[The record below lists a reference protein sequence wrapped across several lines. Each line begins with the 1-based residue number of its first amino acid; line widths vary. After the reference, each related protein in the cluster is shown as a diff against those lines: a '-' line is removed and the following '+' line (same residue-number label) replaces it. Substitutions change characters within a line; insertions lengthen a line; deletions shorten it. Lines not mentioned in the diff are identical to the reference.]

1 VRKVQTDSIGF
12 FIRQKSTCL
21 PSCKRK
27 SPQHFQAELMPEEAP
42 HRRKEGFFDFRR
54 LRSDFSGP
62 MPSTGELI
70 SFYRSFLNTFVPEG
84 DYTDSPFQYKRRQT
98 REVKVGAIGIG
109 GNNPVRIQSM
119 TTADTCDTEA
129 VVAEAMAL
137 FDAGAEIVRLTAQ
150 GPREAKNLQVI
161 RNRLNERGYTGPLV
175 ADIHF
180 SPRAAMIAV
189 EYVEK
194 VRINPGNFADT
205 KRFERVE
212 YTDDEYL
219 KELER
224 IHDAFK
230 PLVLRAKELGRA
242 LRIGVN
248 HGSLSDRIMNRYGDT
263 PEGMVESAI
272 EYLKIAELYDFRDM
286 VVSMK
291 ASNPYVMIQ
300 AYRMLVERFRKE
312 KMDYPLHL
320 GVTEAGDGRD
330 GRIKSAIGTGS
341 LLLDGIGDTIRVS
354 LTEDAVFEIPAAMK
368 ILKAAQV
375 EQKNWRIEVKAENE
389 SLRSPYRI
397 QRRRTAAAGIYPLDC
412 GASRPVKAAA
422 PIPLDLDSS
431 SLEAFLKNPPDYLFV
446 KDEAKARSRF
456 PQFFGNVERPS
467 LPVILW
473 SDKTTRPIPDDCGL
487 LIEDSQ
493 IDAALLDELS
503 LVQHPVFVRITVGQ
517 MNPEELLK
525 RAERLLSIPSLV
537 LALDT
542 GLNPVY
548 PYRWLAECLGRN
560 RRPPPFLL
568 YYTPA
573 DEEDALFR
581 VSAEA
586 GSLLLSGIGD
596 VLGIGP
602 VMQSG
607 IAYQTVLDILQA
619 TRLRITKTEYI
630 SCPSCGR
637 TLFDLQSTT
646 ARIKEVTGHLKGVKI
661 AVMGCIVNGPGEMAD
676 ADFGYVGS
684 APGKINLYRGRE
696 VIRKNIDSEVAPQ
709 ELIALIRES
718 GMWQDP

>member
-1 VRKVQTDSIGF
+1 MQGRSIRLQGRIESQSF
-12 FIRQKSTCL
+12 L
-21 PSCKRK
+21 Y
-27 SPQHFQAELMPEEAP
+27 
-42 HRRKEGFFDFRR
+42 FFDFPR
-54 LRSDFSGP
+54 LSLRFSGP
-62 MPSTGELI
+62 MPSTGELL
-70 SFYRSFLNTFVPEG
+70 SFYRSFLDTFVPQG
-84 DYTDSPFQYKRRQT
+84 DYTDSPFLYQRRQT
-98 REVKVGAIGIG
+98 REVKAGAIGIG
-109 GNNPVRIQSM
+109 GANPVRIQSM
-119 TTADTCDTEA
+119 TTSDTCDTDA
-129 VVAEAMAL
+129 VVAEAIAL
-137 FDAGAEIVRLTAQ
+137 FDAGAELVRLTAQ
-150 GPREAKNLQVI
+150 GPKEAKNLEVI
-161 RNRLNERGYTGPLV
+161 RSRLNEKGYTGPLV

-205 KRFERVE
+205 KRFEQIE
-212 YTDDEYL
+212 YTDDEYV

-224 IHDAFK
+224 IHDSFK

-272 EYLKIAELYDFRDM
+272 EFLKIAELYDFRDM

-291 ASNPYVMIQ
+291 ASNPHVMIQ

-330 GRIKSAIGTGS
+330 GRIKSAIGIGS

-354 LTEDAVFEIPAAMK
+354 LTEDAVYEIPAARE
-368 ILKAAQV
+368 ILRATMV
-375 EQKNWRIEVKAENE
+375 EQQNWTIQAKAENE

-397 QRRRTAAAGIYPLDC
+397 QRRRTTTAGIAPLDC
-412 GASRPVKAAA
+412 GASRPVRAAA
-422 PIPLDLDSS
+422 PMPLDLDGPALNAA
-431 SLEAFLKNPPDYLFV
+431 LEAFLKNPPDYLFV
-446 KDEAKARSRF
+446 NDEAAARRRF
-456 PQFFGNVERPS
+456 PQFFGNGERTS

-473 SDKTTRPIPDDCGL
+473 SDDTTEIPEDCGL
-487 LIEDSQ
+487 LIEASR
-493 IDAALLDELS
+493 IHSTLLHKLS
-503 LVQHPVFVRITVGQ
+503 TIKHPVFVRVNIDRMSPVALQ
-517 MNPEELLK
+517 SE
-525 RAERLLSIPSLV
+525 AERLSVIPCLV
-537 LALDT
+537 LALET
-542 GLNPVY
+542 GANPVY
-548 PYRWLAECLGRN
+548 PYRWLTECLNQN
-560 RRPPPFLL
+560 RRAAPFML

-573 DEEDALFR
+573 DDDDALFR
-581 VSAEA
+581 MPSEA
-586 GSLLLSGIGD
+586 GALLLSGIGD
-596 VLGIGP
+596 VLAIGP
-602 VMQSG
+602 TMRSD

-619 TRLRITKTEYI
+619 TRLRITKTEFI

-684 APGKINLYRGRE
+684 APGKINLYRGKE
-696 VIRKNIDSEVAPQ
+696 VIRKNIDSEIATQ